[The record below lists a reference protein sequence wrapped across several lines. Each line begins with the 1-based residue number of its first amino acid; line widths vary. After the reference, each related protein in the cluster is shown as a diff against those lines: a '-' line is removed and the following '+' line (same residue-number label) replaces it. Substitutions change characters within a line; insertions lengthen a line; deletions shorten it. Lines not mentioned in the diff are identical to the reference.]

1 MLRVPK
7 ALGVRGGS
15 GLPFFLFG
23 KPQTEKHGNDKVDIM
38 FEFEANEAVIVEQQ
52 KALEAA
58 LTSNPRTEKVLREII
73 RKFILEARKEV
84 VQGIT
89 FKHGDPR
96 GAAQAVRSSVYK
108 KVFGGNLNILNSRK
122 AHGENSY
129 EPPRK
134 GVSGRGG
141 NRRPRTTLDRGK
153 YAPLDRGFILRWLN
167 EGVSERNIR
176 FKVDERRSNGQWPS
190 VAKWTDNPNTGR
202 RGSIAARNFFR
213 PLGDRA
219 LGTMRDNL
227 TTAIED
233 ELVKLLPHDK

>member
-1 MLRVPK
+1 
-7 ALGVRGGS
+7 
-15 GLPFFLFG
+15 
-23 KPQTEKHGNDKVDIM
+23 M

-58 LTSNPRTEKVLREII
+58 LTSNPRTEKVLRGII
-73 RKFILEARKEV
+73 RKFILEARQDV
-84 VQGIT
+84 VRSIK
-89 FKHGDPR
+89 FDNGDPR
-96 GAAQAVRSSVYK
+96 GAARAVRTAVYK
-108 KVFGGNLNILNSRK
+108 KVLGANINIFNSRK
-122 AHGENSY
+122 AHGENGY

-167 EGVSERNIR
+167 EGVGERNIR
-176 FKVDERRSNGQWPS
+176 FKADERRSNGQWPS
-190 VAKWTDNPNTGR
+190 VAKWTKKPNTGR
-202 RGSIAARNFFR
+202 RGSIESRNFFR

-227 TTAIED
+227 ATAIEE
-233 ELVKLLPHDK
+233 ELANLLPHDK